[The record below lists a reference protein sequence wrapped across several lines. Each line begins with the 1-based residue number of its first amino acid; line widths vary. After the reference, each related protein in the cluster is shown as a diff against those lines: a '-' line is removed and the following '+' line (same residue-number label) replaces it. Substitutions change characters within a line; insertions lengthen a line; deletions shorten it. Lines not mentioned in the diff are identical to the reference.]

1 MPAFR
6 RMPLSQLTLYC
17 PLLHQAHSAAEQ
29 GAWRELY
36 RRAVN
41 EQNPAAWDALLMRL
55 WPGLLYWIYTR
66 RPDLAPATA
75 ERFAQHI
82 LSEFKR
88 RQTVTAPLPSHERLV
103 ADLQQLVER
112 LLTEPCT

>member
-6 RMPLSQLTLYC
+6 RMSLSQLTLYC
-17 PLLHQAHSAAEQ
+17 SPLHQAHASAEQ
-29 GAWRELY
+29 GAWRELC

-55 WPGLLYWIYTR
+55 WPSVLYWIYSR

-75 ERFAQHI
+75 ERFAQQI
-82 LSEFKR
+82 LTEFKR
-88 RQTVTAPLPSHERLV
+88 RQTVIAALPSHERLV

-112 LLTEPCT
+112 LLLGPFA